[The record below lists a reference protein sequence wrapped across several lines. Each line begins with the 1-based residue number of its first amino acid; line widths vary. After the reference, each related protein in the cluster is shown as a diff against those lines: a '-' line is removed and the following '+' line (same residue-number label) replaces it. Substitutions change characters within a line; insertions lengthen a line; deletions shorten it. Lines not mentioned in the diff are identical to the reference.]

1 MLHRG
6 RRALVRPVV
15 LIALGALA
23 LAGCSGSSGSGSSP
37 AAGASSSA
45 PAAGK
50 SGVTATG
57 KFGEKPTVTVPKTDP
72 PKELI
77 TEVLSPGTG
86 AKVTAGQ
93 VLVANYLGQTW
104 DLKDGKPNV
113 FDNSYD
119 RKTPLGFPV
128 GAGQVIKGWDT
139 GLVGQTLGS
148 RVLLSIP
155 ADQAYGATADGT
167 NELAGHALVFV
178 VDLVDAL
185 DKDQAADGTKV
196 TTPLPAGLPS
206 LTSDDPGK
214 KPVLGPI
221 KGLKPGKT
229 ALSAMLLTGAGDPI
243 DENKSLA
250 LQIVQTDAATGKQF
264 RETWGTSPQL
274 VAAKEVLA
282 IFPVL
287 KGQKV
292 GSRAITLTPQ
302 TSSSGESLVVVIDV
316 IAQY

>member
-1 MLHRG
+1 MLQRG
-6 RRALVRPVV
+6 RRALARPVV

-23 LAGCSGSSGSGSSP
+23 LAGCSGGSGSSS
-37 AAGASSSA
+37 AASSSGS
-45 PAAGK
+45 AAGK

-57 KFGEKPTVTVPKTDP
+57 KFGEKPTVTVPKADP
-72 PKELI
+72 PKALV

-128 GAGQVIKGWDT
+128 GAGQVIKGWDQ
-139 GLVGQTLGS
+139 GLVGQTIGS

-155 ADQAYGATADGT
+155 ATLAYGATPDGQ
-167 NELAGHALVFV
+167 NQLSGHALVFV

-185 DKDQAADGTKV
+185 DKDAAATGTKA
-196 TTPLPAGLPS
+196 TAALPAGLPA
-206 LTSDDPGK
+206 LTADEPGK

-221 KGLKPGKT
+221 KGLKPGK
-229 ALSAMLLTGAGDPI
+229 AAVSGLLLTGTGDPI
-243 DENKSLA
+243 DPAKSLA
-250 LQIVQTDAATGKQF
+250 LQIVQTDSATGKQF

-274 VAAKEVLA
+274 VPAADVLS

-292 GSRAITLTPQ
+292 GSRAISLTPKTEQ
-302 TSSSGESLVVVIDV
+302 NPSLVVVVDV
-316 IAQY
+316 VAQY